1 MNQAYESASFVRCV
15 VPETAD
21 IQAASAAVAANPE
34 SGDAWMQK
42 GHALAKVSMMREAEE
57 CYAMAISCDPFNWE
71 YYRHRAHR
79 FLSCWRFED
88 AAADFVIASRL
99 NPNDWNVFYHLG
111 LSYFLLRDYAK
122 AAKAYA
128 RCYELTDADPELIA
142 VTDWYYM
149 TLKRLGN
156 DEEAAKILARITVAM
171 GGRAAETVALD
182 DICTGASNDI
192 EQATKLA
199 RAMITRYGM
208 SEEFDMVAM
217 ETVTNQYLGG
227 DTSLACSADTQ
238 NRIDAKVV
246 ELVKAQHQ
254 KAKNILLE
262 NREKLDELAKYLY
275 EKETITGEEF
285 MRILGQEGKAQ

>member
-34 SGDAWMQK
+34 SGDAWMKK

-156 DEEAAKILARITVAM
+156 DGARSASGVGFGDSAMTAMFIGLVCAYIGSYIGAFVSGEGLFTCAGDWTPLVVVAVSAAVMALFVYLAEKKNMAWLESFSIAGSM
-171 GGRAAETVALD
+171 LIGMAAAV
-182 DICTGASNDI
+182 
-192 EQATKLA
+192 
-199 RAMITRYGM
+199 
-208 SEEFDMVAM
+208 
-217 ETVTNQYLGG
+217 
-227 DTSLACSADTQ
+227 
-238 NRIDAKVV
+238 
-246 ELVKAQHQ
+246 LVR
-254 KAKNILLE
+254 L
-262 NREKLDELAKYLY
+262 
-275 EKETITGEEF
+275 
-285 MRILGQEGKAQ
+285 